1 MRQRTSEINIRVFK
15 TEKEQIRRKANKAG
29 MTMSDYLRNVALD
42 KEIKTAPT
50 EDFMS
55 IYNLVKEIHDDF
67 KWEVGYG
74 NLNQKFDKIENSL
87 LNLYHGKDG
96 DAYGSDQDMVD

>member
-29 MTMSDYLRNVALD
+29 MTVSDYLRNVALN

-50 EDFMS
+50 EDFMLV
-55 IYNLVKEIHDDF
+55 YKLVKEIHDEF
-67 KWEVGYG
+67 RWEVSYG
-74 NLNQKFDKIENSL
+74 NLNQKFEKIENSL
-87 LNLYHGKDG
+87 LNLYHGKEG
-96 DAYGSDQDMVD
+96 DAFGGDKNMVD

>member
-1 MRQRTSEINIRVFK
+1 MRERTTEINFRVYQ
-15 TEKEQIRRKANKAG
+15 TEKEKIRRIAKKAG
-29 MTMSDYLRNVALD
+29 MTVSDYLRNVALN

-55 IYNLVKEIHDDF
+55 IYHLVKEIHDDF

-74 NLNQKFDKIENSL
+74 NLNQKFEKIENSL

-96 DAYGSDQDMVD
+96 DAYGSD

>member
-1 MRQRTSEINIRVFK
+1 MRQRTSEINIRLFK

-29 MTMSDYLRNVALD
+29 MTMSDYLRNVALN
-42 KEIKTAPT
+42 KEIKTAPA

-67 KWEVGYG
+67 KWEVGCG
-74 NLNQKFDKIENSL
+74 NLNQKFDKIESSL

-96 DAYGSDQDMVD
+96 DAYGGD